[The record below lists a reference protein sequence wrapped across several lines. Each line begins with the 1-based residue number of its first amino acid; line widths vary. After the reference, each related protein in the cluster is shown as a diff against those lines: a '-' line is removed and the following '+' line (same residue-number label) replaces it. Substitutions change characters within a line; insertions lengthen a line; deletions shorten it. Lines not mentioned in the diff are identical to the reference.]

1 MTEQSRSIAQAELAE
16 VAQAALRQWQQE
28 HPRATLD
35 EIVAAV
41 DDVLAP
47 LRARYIEELAQA
59 EETALLAERTCPE
72 CGGRLQQ
79 RGRATREV
87 LVPGQ
92 AQPTRLERAQL
103 VCSSCGTSL
112 SPPG

>member
-1 MTEQSRSIAQAELAE
+1 MTEQARSIAQAELAE

-35 EIVAAV
+35 ETVAAV
-41 DDVLAP
+41 DAALAP
-47 LRARYIEELAQA
+47 VRTQYIQELAQA
-59 EETALLAERTCPE
+59 EEAALLAERRCPE

-79 RGRATREV
+79 RGRATREI
-87 LVPGQ
+87 LIPGQ

-112 SPPG
+112 SPPR